1 MTAFLKREHY
11 RSAVFSILVRNCH
24 LAGNFKD
31 QSIEVTPME
40 NVRQMFNTKKHISR
54 CKISQKLCFQ
64 ILFVD
69 VLLVTLILSPM
80 TTRICYHCGG
90 IFDIWFLSW
99 TKIKKRF
106 YSITHIQ
113 VLAIISPPQS
123 CFIGKIVKYL
133 QYGKLSIYACH
144 IYQRKYL

>member
-1 MTAFLKREHY
+1 MIGSILKCQHY
-11 RSAVFSILVRNCH
+11 RSAVFSIMVRNCH
-24 LAGNFKD
+24 LTGNFKD
-31 QSIEVTPME
+31 QSIEVTAME

-90 IFDIWFLSW
+90 IFDIWVLSW
-99 TKIKKRF
+99 TKINKRF
-106 YSITHIQ
+106 HSVSSWIQ
-113 VLAIISPPQS
+113 FRFKAFYPQS
-123 CFIGKIVKYL
+123 LFSHVASSWVVNL
-133 QYGKLSIYACH
+133 KLSP
-144 IYQRKYL
+144 K